1 MLFLKSTII
10 KPKGGTTMAKYIFVF
25 LLAFCMTAGTA
36 VGRSNPLPDFG
47 DGYLTFYLDND
58 LVSGTD
64 EGYTN
69 GARISW
75 ISGSRKL
82 DEISPIQKSLRR
94 LIGTD
99 ESTHLFRRLA
109 GFDDPSDVTY
119 NYGFSITQLMF
130 TPESLTAKTAPPG
143 QRPYAG
149 WLGLGFSLHAKDD
162 DVLNSVQLTIG
173 TTGERAFAEEAQDYV
188 HEVRGL
194 EKFDG
199 WDSQIPAEF
208 TLNLNLSQKRR
219 MGIDWKLG
227 PLGFDTVGEVG
238 CSLGNFR
245 TDLYIGFVGRAGYH
259 LPPDFSDPRLS
270 VTAYSL
276 RPFRT
281 ETQNDYRWSIYSLY
295 GMRGYIVGHDITLD
309 GPVFRDSDI
318 LVDREIFVAE
328 AFIGFGVRFRSV
340 EFSYAHTFRTRE
352 FEEDDTIKSF
362 GSIALRYRY

>member
-1 MLFLKSTII
+1 MK
-10 KPKGGTTMAKYIFVF
+10 KHIFVF
-25 LLAFCMTAGTA
+25 LLALCMTAGTA
-36 VGRSNPLPDFG
+36 AGRSNPLPDFD

-58 LVSGTD
+58 LFSGTD

-75 ISGSRKL
+75 ISDSRKL
-82 DEISPIQKSLRR
+82 DEISPIQKELRR

-99 ESTHLFRRLA
+99 ESPRLFRRLA

-130 TPESLTAKTAPPG
+130 TPESLTAETAPPG

-149 WLGLGFSLHAKDD
+149 WLGLGFSLHAKDA

-173 TTGERAFAEEAQDYV
+173 TTGEHAYAEEAQDFV
-188 HEVRGL
+188 HDVRGFD
-194 EKFDG
+194 KFDG
-199 WDSQIPAEF
+199 WDSQIPAEP

-219 MGIDWKLG
+219 MRTNWKLG
-227 PLGFDTVGEVG
+227 ILGFDAAGEAG
-238 CSLGNFR
+238 LSLGNFR
-245 TDLYIGFVGRAGYH
+245 TDLYVGFVGRAGYH

-281 ETQNDYRWSIYSLY
+281 EVSDDYRLSIYSLY

-318 LVDREIFVAE
+318 LVDREIFVGE
-328 AFIGFGVRFRSV
+328 AFIGFGVRYRHV

-352 FEEDDTIKSF
+352 FEEDDSIKSF
-362 GSIALRYRY
+362 GSLALRYRY

>member
-1 MLFLKSTII
+1 MTRKII
-10 KPKGGTTMAKYIFVF
+10 VF
-25 LLAFCMTAGTA
+25 LIAFCLTTGIATA
-36 VGRSNPLPDFG
+36 RRNLLPDFD
-47 DGYLTFYLDND
+47 DGYLTVYLDND
-58 LVSGTD
+58 LFSGTD

-69 GARISW
+69 GARMSW

-82 DEISPIQKSLRR
+82 EEISPVQKYLRR
-94 LIGTD
+94 FIGTD
-99 ESTHLFRRLA
+99 ESARLFRQLA

-130 TPESLTAKTAPPG
+130 TPESLTARTTPPG

-173 TTGERAFAEEAQDYV
+173 TTGEHAYAEQAQDFI
-188 HEVRGL
+188 HDIRRF

-199 WDSQIPAEF
+199 WDSQIPSEL
-208 TLNLNLSQKRR
+208 TLNLNVSQKRR
-219 MGIDWKLG
+219 VRFDWRLG
-227 PLGFDTVGEVG
+227 PIGFDAAGEAG

-245 TDLYIGFVGRAGYH
+245 TDLYIGFVGRSGYH

-281 ETQNDYRWSIYSLY
+281 DVQNDYRWSVYSLF

-309 GPVFRDSDI
+309 GPVFRDSNI

-328 AFIGFGVRFRSV
+328 AFVGFGVRYRRMEV
-340 EFSYAHTFRTRE
+340 SYAHTFRTRE
-352 FEEDDTIKSF
+352 FEEDEGFKSF